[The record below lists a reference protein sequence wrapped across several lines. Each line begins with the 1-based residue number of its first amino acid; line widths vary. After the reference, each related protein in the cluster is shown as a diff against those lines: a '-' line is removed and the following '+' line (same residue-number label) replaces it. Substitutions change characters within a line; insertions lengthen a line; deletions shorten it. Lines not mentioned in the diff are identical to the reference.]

1 MQRSDIIF
9 SRMFTSEKMGHC
21 TVYTNEYK
29 DEIGIFHTPAEILED
44 QLGNIYPV
52 AVYKRK

>member
-1 MQRSDIIF
+1 
-9 SRMFTSEKMGHC
+9 MFTSEKMGHC